1 MMNSTTFISS
11 QQKPVPK
18 TETASA
24 GPFLAAEGD
33 MVEFEHLMR
42 GTERPV
48 VATTTAKDKHGQED
62 ATTNGTLSEM
72 GGLAMNMRT
81 VDLNVPL
88 NLSKSTEP
96 VQTRESSGRTA
107 EVAAGE
113 RVERKDGGDQE
124 TQRHPAKAETNESS
138 DSTEIEEKPSNEGT
152 VETVEKEKATDE
164 PQAETEDSVLDGEAE
179 DISETEE
186 ITEIPELEPEIEQ
199 IEDLPEE
206 IAELEPEAEVDPEV
220 EMDSETEMDL
230 EAEIDLEAEMDPE
243 AEMEIR
249 PERVAHRAARGAQK
263 QGSMG
268 NKNESAQANVLG
280 GMKTAPNQQS
290 MLNTAKNVATL
301 EQSALEDFSTDSAFD
316 MDNSPSDQFG
326 GSNMDSSE
334 NMREMPQPILN
345 VQGVAATG
353 QSAGVASTIFSAA
366 SPQVTALLETIWNR
380 VTTFRARGDSS
391 WTVQIRPDDQTK
403 MQLTIKMGATGLE
416 IITRLQQGDMQRLGT
431 TWGDLQNAL
440 SERGV
445 RLHDLEAEEARS
457 DSAETF
463 DMEMFGNESE
473 TASSETEDRNAE
485 EGFAPIESQ
494 PETRPDQEI
503 RPRRTSTHNGFESW
517 A

>member
-1 MMNSTTFISS
+1 MMNSTTFIPS
-11 QQKPVPK
+11 QKNPAPK
-18 TETASA
+18 AESA
-24 GPFLAAEGD
+24 PALPFSVAEGD
-33 MVEFEHLMR
+33 AVEFEHLMR
-42 GTERPV
+42 DTERPV
-48 VATTTAKDKHGQED
+48 VAITTAKDEHGQED
-62 ATTNGTLSEM
+62 VSTNGALSEM
-72 GGLAMNMRT
+72 GGLAGNMRP
-81 VDLNVPL
+81 VELNVPL
-88 NLSKSTEP
+88 NLSKPAEP
-96 VQTRESSGRTA
+96 VQARESSERTA
-107 EVAAGE
+107 VVAAGE
-113 RVERKDGGDQE
+113 RVERKDGGDQQ
-124 TQRHPAKAETNESS
+124 TQRQSAKAETNENS
-138 DSTEIEEKPSNEGT
+138 DPTEIEAKPSDEAT
-152 VETVEKEKATDE
+152 VETAEGEKQADE
-164 PQAETEDSVLDGEAE
+164 PQAETEDLVLDVETE
-179 DISETEE
+179 DILETEE
-186 ITEIPELEPEIEQ
+186 ITEVSELEPEIEQ

-206 IAELEPEAEVDPEV
+206 IAKLEPEAEVDPE
-220 EMDSETEMDL
+220 T
-230 EAEIDLEAEMDPE
+230 EMDPE
-243 AEMEIR
+243 TETEIR
-249 PERVAHRAARGAQK
+249 PQRAAPRAARGAQK

-268 NKNESAQANVLG
+268 NKSESAQANVLD
-280 GMKTAPNQQS
+280 GMKIAPNQQS

-301 EQSALEDFSTDSAFD
+301 EQSALEDFSADSAFD
-316 MDNSPSDQFG
+316 MGNSRSDQFG
-326 GSNMDSSE
+326 GTNMDSSE

-353 QSAGVASTIFSAA
+353 QPSGVVPTIFSAA

-380 VTTFRARGDSS
+380 VTTFHARGDSS

-485 EGFAPIESQ
+485 EGFAPIEPQ